1 MIESQMITNKT
12 SLIISNS
19 KVKNELKKLKSSL
32 CELDETTT
40 ESFYSS
46 LIIDIGILINL
57 FGINSDSE
65 YELMFL
71 SGVVIDITSIFG
83 NSDTNIEGTS
93 VVSSWEKLSTSHR
106 EKQKNLV
113 LKLSKSSDFFYSI
126 QICDK
131 IKEIK
136 TDNVKKL
143 ILLISDFLIQ
153 SDGVTTEF
161 EKSQKSEIESLI
173 HNSSDKVY
181 STNRDYIE
189 QLLSQ
194 NSISIENGEIILANI
209 TDLKKIL
216 SLNQTDLM
224 NFDSSLIQK
233 SLLGLKFLGELEKT
247 IRESEKKLN
256 NVSSIELVETFFES
270 LYSEIRMFNY
280 LFLIISK
287 QIENSLNKDYISY
300 YEVDS
305 VLDKMGIYVSNSE
318 KTTHELL
325 KKISDGQEVLSNQL
339 TLISK
344 QLSSIESGINK
355 LNQNVLNLT
364 KSVLSLE
371 RTVKE
376 GFQELSFN
384 LQSIGSSINQGFNS
398 LNENL
403 NQINSSIE
411 YNNLIS
417 TVNAYQNYKV
427 NSKLTK
433 LLE

>member
-1 MIESQMITNKT
+1 MITNKT

-19 KVKNELKKLKSSL
+19 KVKNELKILKNSL
-32 CELDETTT
+32 YGLDETTI
-40 ESFYSS
+40 ELFYSS
-46 LIIDIGILINL
+46 LIVDVGVLINL
-57 FGINSDSE
+57 FNITSDNE

-83 NSDTNIEGTS
+83 NSDSNIQGTS
-93 VVSSWEKLSTSHR
+93 VVSNWDKLSTS
-106 EKQKNLV
+106 QKENQKSLI

-153 SDGVTTEF
+153 SDGIATEF
-161 EKSQKSEIESLI
+161 EKSKRKEIESLI

-181 STNRDYIE
+181 STNQKLIE
-189 QLLSQ
+189 ELLFQ
-194 NSISIENGEIILANI
+194 NSISIENGEVILAKV

-224 NFDSSLIQK
+224 NFDPKLIQK
-233 SLLGLKFLGELEKT
+233 SILGFKFLGELENT

-256 NVSSIELVETFFES
+256 NSSSTELVETFFES

-287 QIENSLNKDYISY
+287 QIENSLNKDYIGY

-305 VLDKMGIYVSNSE
+305 VLDKMGLYVSNSE

-339 TLISK
+339 KLISI

-364 KSVLSLE
+364 KSVLNLE
-371 RTVKE
+371 RTIKD

-384 LQSIGSSINQGFNS
+384 LQNIGNSINQGFDS
-398 LNENL
+398 LTENL
-403 NQINSSIE
+403 NQINSSIQ

-417 TVNAYQNYKV
+417 TVNAYQNYKI